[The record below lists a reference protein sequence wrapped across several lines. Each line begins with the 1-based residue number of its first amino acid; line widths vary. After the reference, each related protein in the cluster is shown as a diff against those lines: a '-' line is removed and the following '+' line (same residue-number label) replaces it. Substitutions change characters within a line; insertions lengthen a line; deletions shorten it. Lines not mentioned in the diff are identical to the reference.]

1 MISIIKKKLNT
12 EIVIDESL
20 SQSIKN
26 IVRSVLINNIFIFF
40 VLGTILSI
48 KLSNLMN
55 GNNYN
60 DDWFK
65 EFWTID
71 IKFLSFNFIPFI
83 IAIILKS
90 IIKLSKNKKIKKIFK
105 IIMIITNILSMIY
118 IIFLALLYFS
128 IGNMQ
133 NDDLYSNIFDF
144 YCLSLRGV

>member
-105 IIMIITNILSMIY
+105 TMQPTPKKVVY
-118 IIFLALLYFS
+118 IDVGHFGRS
-128 IGNMQ
+128 EERCKTGR
-133 NDDLYSNIFDF
+133 S
-144 YCLSLRGV
+144 

>member
-144 YCLSLRGV
+144 YCV